1 MQGVLEDKKRK
12 YHCYYELTL
21 DIIGGKWEPIILYHI
36 SKHAIMSYGELIN
49 IPHEETV
56 SVIIAYGYEESHPKA
71 RQRKNISEIVRYLS

>member
-21 DIIGGKWEPIILYHI
+21 NIIGGKWEPIILYHI

-49 IPHEETV
+49 IPQEETV
-56 SVIIAYGYEESHPKA
+56 SVIIAMDTKRVTLKHVNEKTSLK
-71 RQRKNISEIVRYLS
+71 